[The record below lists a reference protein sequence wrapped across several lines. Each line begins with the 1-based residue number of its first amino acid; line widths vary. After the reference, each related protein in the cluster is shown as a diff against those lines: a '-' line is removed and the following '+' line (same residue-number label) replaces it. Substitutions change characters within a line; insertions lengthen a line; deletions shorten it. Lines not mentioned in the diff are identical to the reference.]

1 MSGSIIRSY
10 SYGEG
15 APDGLYTG
23 LRAETQQTYDE
34 ANKKNGTQWEASRR
48 VTGVTS
54 GQKLY
59 SIIKTGVM
67 PVDLKSR
74 ELGFTGNGVIGR
86 IYVGFT
92 PVTLPAPDPVYNMRK
107 GMQAARD
114 FELYAIASPHA
125 SWSNLATNPV
135 TLRIGADLIL
145 EGNTANQSKGSP
157 LKAAGSNRILDLP
170 NTEYLLEIESLDIQN
185 ISARLEMY
193 NGWLDLPRPI

>member
-48 VTGVTS
+48 ITGVTL

-59 SIIKTGVM
+59 SIIKTGIK

-92 PVTLPAPDPVYNMRK
+92 PVTLPASDPVYNMRH
-107 GMQAARD
+107 GGQAARD

-125 SWSNLATNPV
+125 SWATLSASN

-170 NTEYLLEIESLDIQN
+170 DTEYLLEIESLDVQN

-193 NGWLDLPRPI
+193 NGWLDLPRPA

>member
-10 SYGEG
+10 SYGE
-15 APDGLYTG
+15 ASPEGLYTG

-34 ANKKNGTQWEASRR
+34 VNKKNGTQWEASRR
-48 VTGVTS
+48 VTGVTL

-59 SIIKTGVM
+59 SIIKTGIM

-92 PVTLPAPDPVYNMRK
+92 PVTLPAPDPVYNMRH
-107 GMQAARD
+107 GGQAARD
-114 FELYAIASPHA
+114 FELYAITSPHTSWAALSA
-125 SWSNLATNPV
+125 SN
-135 TLRIGADLIL
+135 TLRVGADLIL
-145 EGNTANQSKGSP
+145 EGNTANQGKGSQLRP
-157 LKAAGSNRILDLP
+157 YGSNRILDLP
-170 NTEYLLEIESLDIQN
+170 NTEYLLEIESLDSQN

-193 NGWLDLPRPI
+193 NGWLDLPRPA

>member
-59 SIIKTGVM
+59 SIIKTGAM

-92 PVTLPAPDPVYNMRK
+92 PVTLPAPDPVYNMRH
-107 GMQAARD
+107 GGQAARD
-114 FELYAIASPHA
+114 FELYAITSPHA
-125 SWSNLATNPV
+125 SWGNLDTNPT
-135 TLRIGADLIL
+135 TLRIGADIVL
-145 EGNTANQSKGSP
+145 EGNNSNQGRGLPAKP
-157 LKAAGSNRILDLP
+157 VGSNRILDLP
-170 NTEYLLEIESLDIQN
+170 DTEYLLEIESLSAQN

-193 NGWLDLPRPI
+193 NGWLDLPRPA

>member
-1 MSGSIIRSY
+1 MSGSITRSY

-23 LRAETQQTYDE
+23 LRAETQQSYDE

-48 VTGVTS
+48 ITGVAL
-54 GQKLY
+54 GQRLY
-59 SIIKTGVM
+59 SIIKTGAM
-67 PVDLKSR
+67 PIDLKSR

-92 PVTLPAPDPVYNMRK
+92 PVTLPAPDPVYNMRH
-107 GMQAARD
+107 GGQAARD

-125 SWSNLATNPV
+125 NWATLSSSN
-135 TLRIGADLIL
+135 TLRVGADLIL

-170 NTEYLLEIESLDIQN
+170 DTEYLLEIESLDAQN

-193 NGWLDLPRPI
+193 NGWLDLPRPV

>member
-48 VTGVTS
+48 VTGATN
-54 GQKLY
+54 GQKFY
-59 SIIKTGVM
+59 SIIRTGLM

-74 ELGFTGNGVIGR
+74 ELGYTGDGVIGR

-107 GMQAARD
+107 GGEAARD
-114 FELYAIASPHA
+114 FELYAISSPHA
-125 SWSNLATNPV
+125 SWANLATDPA
-135 TLRIGADLIL
+135 TLRIGADIVL
-145 EGNTANQSKGSP
+145 EGNTSNQGRGLPAKP
-157 LKAAGSNRILDLP
+157 VGSNRILDLP
-170 NTEYLLEIESLDIQN
+170 DTEYLLEIESLDAQN

-193 NGWLDLPRPI
+193 NGWLDLPRPV

>member
-59 SIIKTGVM
+59 SIIKTGAM
-67 PVDLKSR
+67 PIDLKSR
-74 ELGFTGNGVIGR
+74 ELGFTGKGVIGR

-92 PVTLPAPDPVYNMRK
+92 PVILPVADPVYNMRK
-107 GMQAARD
+107 GRQAVRD
-114 FELYAIASPHA
+114 FELYAITTPHA
-125 SWSNLATNPV
+125 SWATLSASN
-135 TLRIGADLIL
+135 TLRVGADIFL
-145 EGNTANQSKGSP
+145 EGNTTNQGEGSP
-157 LKAAGSNRILDLP
+157 SKPVGSNRILDLP
-170 NTEYLLEIESLDIQN
+170 NTEYLLEIESLDTQN
-185 ISARLEMY
+185 ITARLEMY
-193 NGWLDLPRPI
+193 NGWLDLPRPA

>member
-1 MSGSIIRSY
+1 MSSLVRSY
-10 SYGEG
+10 SYGE
-15 APDGLYTG
+15 ASPDGLYTG
-23 LRAETQQTYDE
+23 LRAITIQPYDE
-34 ANKKNGTQWEASRR
+34 PNKKNGTQWEASRR

-59 SIIKTGVM
+59 SIIKTGAM

-74 ELGFTGNGVIGR
+74 ELDFTGNGVIGR

-92 PVTLPAPDPVYNMRK
+92 PVTLPAPDPVYNMRH
-107 GMQAARD
+107 GGQAARD

-125 SWSNLATNPV
+125 SWATLSTSN

-145 EGNTANQSKGSP
+145 EGNTANQSKGLP

-170 NTEYLLEIESLDIQN
+170 DTEYLLEIEPLDAQN

-193 NGWLDLPRPI
+193 NGWLDLPRPV

>member
-48 VTGVTS
+48 IEGVAS
-54 GQKLY
+54 GQKVY

-67 PVDLKSR
+67 PIDLKSR

-92 PVTLPAPDPVYNMRK
+92 PVTLPDPDPVYNMRK
-107 GMQAARD
+107 GGEEARD

-125 SWSNLATNPV
+125 SWLNLATDTNN
-135 TLRIGADLIL
+135 LRVGADLIL
-145 EGNTANQSKGSP
+145 EGNIANQSKGSS
-157 LKAAGSNRILDLP
+157 LKATGSNRILSLP
-170 NTEYLLEIESLDIQN
+170 NTEYLLEIESLDVQN
-185 ISARLEMY
+185 ISARLELY